1 MSDAPERKSLSVYD
15 YSDKSIQ
22 HAWIAVLVYL
32 GLRVFGAAIGM
43 LQQPGMVV
51 PFVIDGV
58 FYVVVLG
65 ALAFGIYRKS
75 RVAVV
80 AAIVA
85 IAGTQLYVWFA
96 ARSVSGSVVSIIA
109 VGFLLRGANRIFQ
122 DHRERAA
129 ART

>member
-32 GLRVFGAAIGM
+32 GLRVFGAVIGAM
-43 LQQPGMVV
+43 QQPAMAV
-51 PFVIDGV
+51 PFVID
-58 FYVVVLG
+58 VVLFAGVLG

-75 RVAVV
+75 RIAVV

-85 IAGTQLYVWFA
+85 IAGTQLYVWLG
-96 ARSVSGSVVSIIA
+96 ARSFSGTVVSIIV

-122 DHRERAA
+122 EHGERND